1 MMRPRALAIGQRTK
15 ALIPVTHSTT
25 TPYGWSCLRISP
37 CGQYVSIQ
45 SHMNWRS
52 PWLACGLFYYL
63 IVTFSPFA
71 IFPPKQNHLT
81 LMSLAHESFIFSGL
95 HGDSA
100 LKMSAKRY
108 TYALSDRNTHGLTLI
123 FAHGIGSRRFQ
134 LNLLQLRA
142 LIVYYPVI
150 DKEHW
155 EPVLQ
160 HIFQLQNSK
169 GESYRIREAWSFD
182 WQNHGDSAVLNYAAL
197 KAQKPG
203 VCKFFKSYHF
213 TVHWLSSAIY
223 EWTPAI
229 TAFIRSPRM
238 KDHRIVPLGH
248 SAGASAMYWNSIL
261 AK

>member
-1 MMRPRALAIGQRTK
+1 MVLPKNISLRAVCKYTK
-15 ALIPVTHSTT
+15 PYELKIALVS
-25 TPYGWSCLRISP
+25 LRI
-37 CGQYVSIQ
+37 VLL
-45 SHMNWRS
+45 SHRD
-52 PWLACGLFYYL
+52 F
-63 IVTFSPFA
+63 FSLRNLP
-71 IFPPKQNHLT
+71 PPKQNHLT
-81 LMSLAHESFIFSGL
+81 LMSLAHESFIFSGSL

-213 TVHWLSSAIY
+213 TVH
-223 EWTPAI
+223 
-229 TAFIRSPRM
+229 
-238 KDHRIVPLGH
+238 
-248 SAGASAMYWNSIL
+248 
-261 AK
+261 